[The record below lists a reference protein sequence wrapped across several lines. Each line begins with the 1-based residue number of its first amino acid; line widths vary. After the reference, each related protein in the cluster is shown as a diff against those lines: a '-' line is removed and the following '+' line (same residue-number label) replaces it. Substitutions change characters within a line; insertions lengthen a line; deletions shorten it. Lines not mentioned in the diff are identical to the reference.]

1 MGTLTTY
8 TVLLGLAQDGG
19 HPQAGCEKDCCAAA
33 WADPSKGHRVAALGI
48 ADGGKRWLVD
58 ATPDFASQLHTL
70 VHGDTRGE
78 LAGILL
84 THAHIGHY
92 AGLLDLGREVMGARD
107 VPVYGMPRMLD
118 FLASNGPWEMLGRLR
133 NIAAQTLADG
143 TPARISDAITVTPF
157 AVPHRD
163 EYSETVGFV
172 IAGPSKKVLY
182 LPDIDKWE
190 RWSARIEDWIA
201 EVDVAYLDG
210 TFFSATELPGRSM
223 AEVPHPF
230 VEESLARFAGLP
242 AKERAK
248 IHFVHLNHTNPA
260 LDPASAAS
268 RRVRDAGMAVA
279 VEGEKVA
286 L

>member
-1 MGTLTTY
+1 MSALTTY

-19 HPQAGCEKDCCAAA
+19 HPQAGCEKECCVAA
-33 WADPSKGHRVAALGI
+33 WADPAKSHRVAALGI
-48 ADGGKRWLVD
+48 ADGAQRWLVD

-70 VHGDTRGE
+70 LHGDTKGA

-92 AGLLDLGREVMGARD
+92 AGLLDLGREVMGAHD
-107 VPVYGMPRMLD
+107 VPVYGMPRMLS
-118 FLASNGPWEMLGRLR
+118 FLAANGPWEMLERLH
-133 NIAAQTLADG
+133 NIAVRPLADG
-143 TPARISDAITVTPF
+143 VPTRLSDTVTITPF

-172 IAGPSKKVLY
+172 IAGPDRKVLY

-190 RWSARIEDWIA
+190 RWSTRIEDRIA
-201 EVDVAYLDG
+201 EVDVAYVDG
-210 TFFSATELPGRSM
+210 TFFSSTELPGRSM
-223 AEVPHPF
+223 TEVPHPF
-230 VEESLARFAGLP
+230 IEESLTRFATLS

-260 LDPASAAS
+260 LDPASDAF
-268 RRVRDAGMAVA
+268 RRVRDAGMAIG
-279 VEGEKVA
+279 VEGEKTG

>member
-1 MGTLTTY
+1 MSALTTY
-8 TVLLGLAQDGG
+8 TILLGLAQDGG
-19 HPQAGCEKDCCAAA
+19 HPQAGCERECCAAA

-48 ADGGKRWLVD
+48 ADGAKRWLVD
-58 ATPDFASQLHTL
+58 ATPDFAVQLRTL
-70 VHGDTRGE
+70 LHDGTMGE

-92 AGLLDLGREVMGARD
+92 TGLVDLGREVMGAHL
-107 VPVYGMPRMLD
+107 VPVYAMPRMRS
-118 FLASNGPWEMLGRLR
+118 FLAANGPWEMLERLQ
-133 NIAAQTLADG
+133 NIAVRPLEDG
-143 TPARISDAITVTPF
+143 VAVRLSDAVTVTPF

-172 IAGPSKKVLY
+172 VAGPNKKVLY

-190 RWSARIEDWIA
+190 RWSTRIEDRIA
-201 EVDVAYLDG
+201 QVDAAYVDG
-210 TFFSATELPGRSM
+210 TFFSATEIPGRAM

-230 VEESLARFAGLP
+230 VEESLARFASLP
-242 AKERAK
+242 PGERKK

-260 LDPASAAS
+260 LDPSSAAS
-268 RRVRDAGMAVA
+268 RRVRDAGLAVGI
-279 VEGEKVA
+279 EGEKVG